1 MIDFTGV
8 NKFFGGEPVLRD
20 VNFRVNPGDRV
31 GVVGPNGSGKSTLF
45 NLITGAISPDSG
57 VIAMP
62 KDWQIGIM
70 RQQLPKA
77 DEAASILDFA
87 ADAVEELKHWTREL
101 EALEEKLARGENDRR
116 LLERHG
122 ILQSKIEH
130 AGAYSLHVEAEKAL
144 CNLGFAPDAIRRPL
158 KSFSGGWQMRAALAR
173 VLVADP
179 DLLLLDEPS
188 NYLDIPA
195 VEYLCR
201 FLNGYRGTL
210 MLISHDRFLLEKLT
224 RLTLEVNHT
233 RVTAYPGNYA
243 YYRREREARKK
254 QLEAAK
260 RNTDRKRE
268 HLERGIERFRAKSTK
283 SSQAKSWRKAL
294 EKIEE
299 VELPDELDYAGII
312 RFPEPPPCGA
322 LAAELENVSFAYR
335 EDEPVFDKVS
345 LHIDA
350 GDKIAFVGFNGLGK
364 STLLKLIAGV
374 LKPNGGRVYLG
385 HHVVIGYL
393 AQEFREILCDGQSAY
408 DTVRAA
414 LPSGANTN
422 VLPTVLGSFGFS
434 GDAMHKLCKVLSG
447 GEKIRLCLARIF
459 VNPPNLLILDEP
471 TTHLDVQ
478 ARELLQEALKNF
490 KGTVCLVSHDI
501 EFVRNTANIIVA
513 LERPHIRKYFGNY
526 DYYLEK
532 SAALREEKRIV
543 EEAATPSRA
552 EPAAMNSREKRQERA
567 RRRAALAEE
576 KKKAAA
582 ELAVLEKRSAEL
594 EARIKEIHDTLMQG
608 GKIDFVGL
616 QIELDR
622 KRKELDK
629 VLEKWE
635 KNALA
640 QENILRELDKIAQE
654 LK

>member
-8 NKFFGGEPVLRD
+8 NKFFGGEPLLKD
-20 VNFRVNPGDRV
+20 VNFRINPGDRV

-45 NLITGAISPDSG
+45 NLITGVITPDSG

-87 ADAVEELKHWTREL
+87 ADAVAELKNWTREL
-101 EALEEKLARGENDRR
+101 EELEEKLSAGECSKSM
-116 LLERHG
+116 LERHG
-122 ILQSKIEH
+122 VLQSKIEH
-130 AGAYSLHVEAEKAL
+130 AGVYSLHIEAEKAL
-144 CNLGFAPDAIRRPL
+144 CNLGFAPEAIRRPL

-173 VLVADP
+173 VLVSDP

-201 FLNGYRGTL
+201 FLSGYRGTL

-224 RLTLEVNHT
+224 NLTLEVNNT
-233 RVTAYPGNYA
+233 RVTEYPGNYA

-260 RNTDRKRE
+260 RNTDRRKE
-268 HLERGIERFRAKSTK
+268 HLERGIERFRAKATK
-283 SSQAKSWRKAL
+283 SSQAKSWQKAL
-294 EKIEE
+294 DKIEDI
-299 VELPDELDYAGII
+299 ELPDELDYSGII

-322 LAAELENVSFAYR
+322 LAVEMENLSFSYRENEPVLEN
-335 EDEPVFDKVS
+335 VS
-345 LHIDA
+345 LHIDT
-350 GDKIAFVGFNGLGK
+350 GDKVAFVGFNGMGK

-374 LKPNGGRVYLG
+374 LKPTGGKVYLG
-385 HHVVIGYL
+385 HHIVTGYQ
-393 AQEFREILCDGQSAY
+393 AQEFGEILCDGQSAY

-414 LPSGANTN
+414 LPAGASTS
-422 VLPTVLGSFGFS
+422 VLPSVLGSFGFS
-434 GDAMHKLCKVLSG
+434 GDAMNKLCKVLSG

-478 ARELLQEALKNF
+478 ARELLQEALKKF

-513 LERPHIRKYFGNY
+513 MERPHIRKYFGNY

-532 SAALREEKRIV
+532 SAALREEKKDK
-543 EEAATPSRA
+543 TA
-552 EPAAMNSREKRQERA
+552 EPEVKEKKTENLNARERRQERA

-582 ELAVLEKRSAEL
+582 ELASLEKRSSEL
-594 EARIKEIHDTLMQG
+594 ESRINEINAMLMEG

-622 KRKELDK
+622 KNKELEK
-629 VLEKWE
+629 VLAKWE
-635 KNALA
+635 KNALQ
-640 QENILRELDKIAQE
+640 QENILRELEKIAQE